1 MPESQEENLLSRV
14 HRLEQEV
21 ERLKRAVL
29 KQEAPSNSVPPTNIP
44 SLFGSVRG
52 EDITEAMIEEAKRSL
67 FRSVEDL

>member
-1 MPESQEENLLSRV
+1 MDEVAESLLAQV

-29 KQEAPSNSVPPTNIP
+29 KQEVTSLPVPSITKP

-52 EDITEAMIEEAKRSL
+52 EDITEAMIEEAKQSL